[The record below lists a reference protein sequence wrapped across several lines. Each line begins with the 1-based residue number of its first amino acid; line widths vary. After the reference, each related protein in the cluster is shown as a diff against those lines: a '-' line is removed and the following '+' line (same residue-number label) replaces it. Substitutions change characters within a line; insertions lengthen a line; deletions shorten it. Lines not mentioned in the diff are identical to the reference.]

1 MGPIRVVIMG
11 AAGRDFHNFN
21 VLFRDDERYRVV
33 AFTAAQIPDIEGRVY
48 PPELAGRL
56 YPEGIPIHAEE
67 ELRRIVEGERIDE
80 VWFSYSDVS
89 HDYVMKK
96 AGEAI
101 AWGAHFG
108 VCSAKRTMLASK
120 RPVVA
125 VTAVRTG
132 VGKSQTTR
140 FVADLLRGMGKRLV
154 AVRHPMPYGDL
165 ARQACQR
172 FATYDDLDRHE
183 TTIEER
189 EEYEPH
195 IDRGTVVYAGVDY
208 QRILA
213 AAEEE
218 AEVVLWDGGNNDTP
232 FFRPNF
238 QITLLDPHRPG
249 DELHYYPGFTNL
261 LLADLLVVTK
271 VDTAD
276 PEAVER
282 VEANARAT
290 NPRAPIVRCRSR
302 ITLEHPELVR
312 GKRALVVEDGPTL
325 THGGLSR
332 GAGWFA
338 ARDAGAAAIVD
349 PSPYAVGSIRETYER
364 YPNARGILPAMGYG
378 DRQIRELEETIRA
391 TPADVVVEGTPIDLS
406 RILTSDKPIAN
417 VHYELE
423 EVEPGRIEAALAA
436 ALGG

>member
-1 MGPIRVVIMG
+1 
-11 AAGRDFHNFN
+11 
-21 VLFRDDERYRVV
+21 
-33 AFTAAQIPDIEGRVY
+33 
-48 PPELAGRL
+48 
-56 YPEGIPIHAEE
+56 
-67 ELRRIVEGERIDE
+67 
-80 VWFSYSDVS
+80 
-89 HDYVMKK
+89 
-96 AGEAI
+96 
-101 AWGAHFG
+101 
-108 VCSAKRTMLASK
+108 
-120 RPVVA
+120 
-125 VTAVRTG
+125 VRTG

-140 FVADLLRGMGKRLV
+140 FVADLLRAMGKRVV

-213 AAEEE
+213 EAEAE

-232 FFRPNF
+232 FFRPDF

-261 LLADLLVVTK
+261 LLADLLIVTK

-282 VEANARAT
+282 VEANARAH

-349 PSPYAVGSIRETYER
+349 PSPYAVGTIKETYER

-406 RILTSDKPIAN
+406 RVLTSDKPIAN
-417 VHYELE
+417 VRYELE
-423 EVEPGRIEAALAA
+423 EVEPGRIEAALTA